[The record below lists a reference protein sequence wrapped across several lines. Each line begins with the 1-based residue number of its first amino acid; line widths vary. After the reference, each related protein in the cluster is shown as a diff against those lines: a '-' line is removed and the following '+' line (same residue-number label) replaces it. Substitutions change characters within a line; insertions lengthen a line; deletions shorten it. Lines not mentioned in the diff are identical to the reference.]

1 MIYNTH
7 IYLSYVLFD
16 VSTVQPSLRDSI
28 ITGQGFY
35 ILRPPPSPLAESKC
49 NHRESNYK
57 ENGDCHLQS
66 PQIILNYFL
75 KSFTTLQIKPSY
87 RVKLHHS
94 LLSRNTTEMVKR
106 LWTLFWQIHQRQKFF
121 LRFKTEKKNCLH
133 LLTLH
138 NFVVLHIHVKYRI
151 FFLRWEKY
159 KLVFFDVLFLYLC
172 HCTQSL

>member
-1 MIYNTH
+1 MINTH

-16 VSTVQPSLRDSI
+16 MSTVQTSLLDSI

-35 ILRPPPSPLAESKC
+35 LCKTPPPPSPLAVSNC
-49 NHRESNYK
+49 NHRESSNYK

-66 PQIILNYFL
+66 TQMILNYFL

-94 LLSRNTTEMVKR
+94 LLSGNSTEMVKR
-106 LWTLFWQIHQRQKFF
+106 LLTLLWQIHQGQKFF
-121 LRFKTEKKNCLH
+121 LLFKTEKKNCHH

-151 FFLRWEKY
+151 YFFQVRE
-159 KLVFFDVLFLYLC
+159 V
-172 HCTQSL
+172 